1 MADSLRRHG
10 SELRREWG
18 AMSLYH
24 CQDHPHGVGCVHIH
38 SLKVQPQMVAA
49 DALGVQDLPFGL
61 SASPGN
67 YTELTLTLGW
77 EEPAMFWDGLPFPQD
92 C

>member
-1 MADSLRRHG
+1 
-10 SELRREWG
+10 
-18 AMSLYH
+18 
-24 CQDHPHGVGCVHIH
+24 
-38 SLKVQPQMVAA
+38 MVAA

-77 EEPAMFWDGLPFPQD
+77 EEPTMCWDGLPFPQD
-92 C
+92 Y